1 MKTGIKLKDNMNTT
15 TILFYDCNSL
25 ELQQETLDLQI
36 TNTGRVVIPD
46 EFKEGRSIVAVC
58 DGTVKILNKLGDRL
72 DLNLFR
78 PKL

>member
-1 MKTGIKLKDNMNTT
+1 MNTT